1 MNVVQGM
8 LILIHGEILR
18 LINKFQRTTNYSI
31 TKILINIISYQRGVP
46 EKLENVQK
54 VYNNKKMYRK
64 VHDMVVSN
72 LLR

>member
-8 LILIHGEILR
+8 LILIHGEILQS
-18 LINKFQRTTNYSI
+18 INKFQRTTNYSI

-54 VYNNKKMYRK
+54 VYNNKKIYRK